1 MGQTSY
7 SSSSFWAKQI
17 GIAAVLVIIAGVLIY
32 MLQTQ
37 DQEPVPQG
45 QAEEKSVSRG
55 LSEFYRNF
63 RMSAFDPAKD
73 EQGDFV
79 LDIAGVDPNL
89 DNKLAQMS
97 SQTRPVEKNW
107 TGEHKYR
114 SFQEGNTLREA
125 ISQYAQAE
133 GMQVIWNLEQDFVIK
148 HQFQLDN
155 TVAGTLAKIAS
166 AIDSS
171 FEGQVKAYLCAEQRS
186 LVVTAQETEFLTTN
200 CRLVRG

>member
-1 MGQTSY
+1 M
-7 SSSSFWAKQI
+7 
-17 GIAAVLVIIAGVLIY
+17 LVIAAGVLIY

-37 DQEPVPQG
+37 EDSSTPASQK
-45 QAEEKSVSRG
+45 EEKSVSKG
-55 LSEFYRNF
+55 LSEFYRDF
-63 RMSAFDPAKD
+63 RMSSTDPLED

-89 DNKLAQMS
+89 DSKLAKMS

-114 SFQEGNTLREA
+114 TFKEGNTLREA

-133 GMQVIWNLEQDFVIK
+133 GMQLIWNLEQDFVIK

-155 TVAGTLAKIAS
+155 TVAGSLAKIAS

-171 FEGQVKAYLCAEQRS
+171 FEGEVQAYLCAEQRS
-186 LVVTAQETEFLTTN
+186 LVVTAQETDFLKN
-200 CRLVRG
+200 QCRRVRG

>member
-1 MGQTSY
+1 M
-7 SSSSFWAKQI
+7 
-17 GIAAVLVIIAGVLIY
+17 IIAGVLIY

-45 QAEEKSVSRG
+45 QAEEKSLSRG
-55 LSEFYRNF
+55 LSEFYRDF
-63 RMSAFDPAKD
+63 RMSATDPAED

-79 LDIAGVDPNL
+79 LDIAGVDTNL

-114 SFQEGNTLREA
+114 TFQEGNTLREA

-155 TVAGTLAKIAS
+155 TVAGSLAKIAS